1 MGHYQTTYDAGIGVK
16 KLDAAG
22 NHDPADETSGTWDPA
37 TDPDTGHPS
46 AADKP
51 ITERVD
57 WEVPVAPEDP
67 AMEAPPADVPLES
80 GGLAADPPIGQTA
93 IEGADA

>member
-1 MGHYQTTYDAGIGVK
+1 MGQYQTTYDAGIGLK
-16 KLDAAG
+16 AAG
-22 NHDPADETSGTWDPA
+22 NHDPASETSGEWDPA

-51 ITERVD
+51 IDQRVD

-67 AMEAPPADVPLES
+67 AMEAPPAQLPPE
-80 GGLAADPPIGQTA
+80 GGATA
-93 IEGADA
+93 VEGADA